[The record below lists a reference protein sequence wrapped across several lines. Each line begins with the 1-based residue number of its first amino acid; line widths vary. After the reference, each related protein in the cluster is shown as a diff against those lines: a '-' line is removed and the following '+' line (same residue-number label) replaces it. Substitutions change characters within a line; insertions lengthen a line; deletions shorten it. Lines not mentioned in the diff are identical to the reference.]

1 MNRARATALAVL
13 VAACA
18 AAPSLAAQERLPVGE
33 PSVDT
38 LRLTLEEAQR
48 LSLTRNPAFLADA
61 TESEIA
67 LGDLRQARV
76 YSFNPEAEL
85 EAPGSASTGELGR
98 YEATLSQEVEW
109 AGQRALRIG
118 AAEIGVARAERSV
131 ADAARRTLA
140 DVSTAFYAAL
150 AAERRLTVAIEVM
163 ELNERLLKAV
173 RTQVREGEISVMEAN
188 LAEIEVGR
196 ARARVLSARREAT
209 SARLELGRLV
219 GAAPSD
225 ELRVEAEVP
234 AAPPVEALD
243 PDVLM
248 AAALERRPDL
258 AAASTA
264 VRQAETLT
272 RLARR
277 EAIPNLR
284 IAALAEREQAGGE
297 PRIGIGVGLPLP
309 LWDRNQGLVARRR
322 AQSQQAALT
331 QEATEL
337 RVRAEVA
344 DAYRS
349 YVAATREAAVFEEAV
364 LEPARTNQDLLET
377 AYQAGK
383 IDLAALVLLRNQLL
397 DAELAYWDAWLAKR
411 QALVRLQAATGQ
423 LTIDETNEDD
433 R

>member
-1 MNRARATALAVL
+1 MGGA
-13 VAACA
+13 
-18 AAPSLAAQERLPVGE
+18 GG
-33 PSVDT
+33 DT
-38 LRLTLEEAQR
+38 LRLSLEEAQR
-48 LSLTRNPAFLADA
+48 LALTRNPVFLADA
-61 TESEIA
+61 TEREIA

-76 YSFNPEAEL
+76 YSFNPEVEL
-85 EAPGSASTGELGR
+85 EAPGSTSTGGLGR

-109 AGQRALRIG
+109 AGQRGLRID
-118 AAEIGVARAERSV
+118 AAEIEVERADRSV

-150 AAERRLTVAIEVM
+150 AAERRLAVATELL
-163 ELNERLLKAV
+163 ELNERLLEAV
-173 RTQVREGEISVMEAN
+173 RTQVREGEISVLEAN

-219 GAAPSD
+219 GVGPSE

-234 AAPPVEALD
+234 AAPPVAAFDPEAL
-243 PDVLM
+243 L

-258 AAASTA
+258 AAAGAT
-264 VRQAETLT
+264 VRQVEALT

-284 IAALAEREQAGGE
+284 IAALAEREEEGG
-297 PRIGIGVGLPLP
+297 PSRIGVGVGLSLP
-309 LWDRNQGLVARRR
+309 LWDRNQGPVARRR
-322 AQSQQAALT
+322 AQSVQAALAL
-331 QEATEL
+331 EATEM
-337 RVRAEVA
+337 RVRTEVA

-349 YVAATREAAVFEEAV
+349 YVVAAQEAAVFEEEV

-397 DAELAYWDAWLAKR
+397 DAELAYWDAWLAQR
-411 QALVRLQAATGQ
+411 EALVRLQAATGQ
-423 LTIDETNEDD
+423 LAMNRTRTTD

>member
-1 MNRARATALAVL
+1 M
-13 VAACA
+13 
-18 AAPSLAAQERLPVGE
+18 GE
-33 PSVDT
+33 ASGDT

-48 LSLTRNPAFLADA
+48 LALTRNPAFLADA
-61 TESEIA
+61 TEREIA

-85 EAPGSASTGELGR
+85 EAPASASTGGLGR

-109 AGQRALRIG
+109 AGQRGLRID
-118 AAEIGVARAERSV
+118 AAEIGVARAERWV
-131 ADAARRTLA
+131 VDAARRTLA

-150 AAERRLTVAIEVM
+150 AAERRLAVAAELL
-163 ELNERLLKAV
+163 ELNERLLEAV

-196 ARARVLSARREAT
+196 ARARVLAARREAT

-219 GAAPSD
+219 GVAPSE
-225 ELRVEAEVP
+225 ELRVEPEVP
-234 AAPPVEALD
+234 AAPPIDALD
-243 PDVLM
+243 PGALM

-258 AAASTA
+258 AAAGAA

-284 IAALAEREQAGGE
+284 VTALAEREEVGGE

-309 LWDRNQGLVARRR
+309 LWNRNQGLIARRR
-322 AQSQQAALT
+322 AQDQQAALAL
-331 QEATEL
+331 EATEL
-337 RVRAEVA
+337 LVRTEVA

-349 YVAATREAAVFEEAV
+349 YVAAAQEAAVFEDDV

-397 DAELAYWDAWLAKR
+397 DAELAYWGAWLAQR
-411 QALVRLQAATGQ
+411 EALVRLQAATGQ
-423 LTIDETNEDD
+423 LAIDEPNEDD